1 MFYNNTEL
9 RIRLANFNTYLFGG
23 VIGINIFNDV
33 GRVFMDDEDSKR
45 WHDGFGAGVW
55 ISPIK
60 RFVFTASFTHSKE
73 EKALPLVS
81 FGFQF

>member
-1 MFYNNTEL
+1 MLYNNTEL

-23 VIGINIFNDV
+23 VIGVLVFNDI
-33 GRVFMDDEDSKR
+33 GRVFADEEDSKR
-45 WHDGFGAGVW
+45 WHDGFGGGVW

-60 RFVFTASFTHSKE
+60 RFVVTASFTHSKE
-73 EKALPLVS
+73 ENLLPRVT